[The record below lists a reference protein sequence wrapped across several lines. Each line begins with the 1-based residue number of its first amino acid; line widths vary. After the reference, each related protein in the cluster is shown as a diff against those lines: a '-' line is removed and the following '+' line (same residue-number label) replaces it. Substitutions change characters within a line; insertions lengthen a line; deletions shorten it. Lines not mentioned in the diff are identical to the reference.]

1 MPVPVR
7 VTPYQVQIHADRR
20 LVFQYLTAFGVGG
33 RDGGDSSNVLKD
45 EGNRKLV
52 EFHLQVPGLF
62 GGTKR
67 VRTVEWVTLNE
78 PESIDFE
85 GVVGPL
91 PLLRDRFELE
101 DDGGCTVLRYRS
113 TIGAHGWVF
122 GWPVAMLIARPM
134 VRRHMRAHLADVKER
149 VEARA
154 RRSRVY
160 PQRPCRPEAPP
171 EPVPAEVID
180 AAR

>member
-1 MPVPVR
+1 MPVPVTI
-7 VTPYQVQIHADRR
+7 TPYQVQIQADRR

-33 RDGGDSSNVLKD
+33 PGSRESSKVLRD

-52 EFHLQVPGLF
+52 EFHLEVRGLF

-85 GVVGPL
+85 GVTGPL
-91 PLLRDRFELE
+91 PLLLDRFELE
-101 DDGGCTVLRYRS
+101 EDGGCTVLRYRS
-113 TIGAHGWVF
+113 TVGAHGWVF
-122 GWPVAMLIARPM
+122 GWPIAMLIARPM
-134 VRRHMRAHLADVKER
+134 VKRHMRAHLAEVKER

-160 PQRPCRPEAPP
+160 PQRPCLHEAPP

-180 AAR
+180 AAK